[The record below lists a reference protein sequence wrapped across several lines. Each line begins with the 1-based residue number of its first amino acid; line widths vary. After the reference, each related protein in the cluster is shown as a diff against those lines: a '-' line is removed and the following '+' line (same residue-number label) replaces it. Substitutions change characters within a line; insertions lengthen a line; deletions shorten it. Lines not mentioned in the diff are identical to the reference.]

1 MWDLIKIDV
10 FSMCVFRYGIPR
22 CDMGTPRWNRY
33 RELESI
39 P

>member
-10 FSMCVFRYGIPR
+10 FSMCVFRYGMPR
-22 CDMGTPRWNRY
+22 CDMGDTT
-33 RELESI
+33 LESI